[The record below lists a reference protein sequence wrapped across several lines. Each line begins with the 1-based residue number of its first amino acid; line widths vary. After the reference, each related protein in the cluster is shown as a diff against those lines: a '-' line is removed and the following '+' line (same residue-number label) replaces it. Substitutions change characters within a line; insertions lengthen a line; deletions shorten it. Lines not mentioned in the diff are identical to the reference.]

1 MGLLNYYDER
11 NKIETSLL
19 TTQYLTERVGYVG
32 AGAFGQPIMKYTR
45 IRTKSY
51 SYVGM
56 DKETARRC
64 ANEKLQKYTR
74 RFWNWEYINGMWRQ
88 NRTYDGMYF
97 ETCANASATKQDGN
111 MYSTQIQVNEV
122 AIVYLMGVSNDL
134 EKTFNA
140 YGYGKDNGWT
150 YDEDGEV

>member
-1 MGLLNYYDER
+1 
-11 NKIETSLL
+11 
-19 TTQYLTERVGYVG
+19 
-32 AGAFGQPIMKYTR
+32 
-45 IRTKSY
+45 
-51 SYVGM
+51 
-56 DKETARRC
+56 
-64 ANEKLQKYTR
+64 
-74 RFWNWEYINGMWRQ
+74 
-88 NRTYDGMYF
+88 
-97 ETCANASATKQDGN
+97 

>member
-1 MGLLNYYDER
+1 MGLLNYYDNR

-74 RFWNWEYINGMWRQ
+74 RFWNWDYINGMWRQ

-97 ETCANASATKQDGN
+97 ETCASASATKQDGE
-111 MYSTQIQVNEV
+111 MYSTEIQVNEV
-122 AIVYLMGVSNDL
+122 AIVYVMGASDDL
-134 EKTFNA
+134 EQTFNA
-140 YGYGKDNGWT
+140 YGYGKDDGWT